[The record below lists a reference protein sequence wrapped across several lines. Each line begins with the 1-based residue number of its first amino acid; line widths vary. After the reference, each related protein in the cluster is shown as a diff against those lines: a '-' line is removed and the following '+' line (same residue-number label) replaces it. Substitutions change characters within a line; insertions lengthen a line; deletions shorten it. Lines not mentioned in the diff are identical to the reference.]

1 MGIEGECIGRSG
13 IEWYYLTPP
22 LCEDED
28 KVVGDVMVDYFVD
41 VNQMLYLWMII
52 CILFEQPGVLEE
64 M

>member
-41 VNQMLYLWMII
+41 VNQMLFY
-52 CILFEQPGVLEE
+52 G
-64 M
+64 